1 MVEGIIFEIITP
13 PSSWREDKARSW
25 ASRVARILQAHDLT
39 RLNLPEVVSES
50 RDGSR
55 AVSFLKKMDQV
66 RFGEMVRE
74 ALPGVSLVPN
84 KICVRVPS
92 DKFRDWV
99 GEVHAGGVREL
110 ILVGG
115 ESHRVEYPGW
125 SVPEAAAFVREHYPD
140 VRLGGITI
148 FTRPREADRIVAKI
162 KAGIDFFCS
171 QIVFETANMKQVLV
185 QLDRRCRE
193 EGLPFPEV
201 YVSLTPASRIR
212 DIEFMTWLGVE
223 FPSAV
228 LDYLVEEEERIEE
241 RTFEVVERVI
251 DEVFDFTAKDLPDT
265 GIKLGF
271 NVEHVMYSNL
281 GLSERILGRI
291 LGRLG

>member
-1 MVEGIIFEIITP
+1 MVNGIIFEIITP
-13 PSSWREDKARSW
+13 PQSWLEGKVRGW
-25 ASRVARILQAHDLT
+25 ASRVARILEANSIT
-39 RLNLPEVVSES
+39 RLNIPEVVSET

-74 ALPGVSLVPN
+74 VSPGVALVPN
-84 KICVRVPS
+84 KICVRVPPE
-92 DKFRDWV
+92 KFRDWV
-99 GEVHAGGVREL
+99 GEVHAGGVRDL

-115 ESHRVEYPGW
+115 ESHRIEYPGW
-125 SVPEAAAFVREHYPD
+125 SVPEAAAFVRENYPD

-171 QIVFETANMKQVLV
+171 QIVFETANMKQVLA

-193 EGLPFPEV
+193 EGLHFPDV

-228 LDYLVEEEERIEE
+228 LGYLVEEEERIEE

-251 DEVFDFTAKDLPDT
+251 GEVFDFTVGDLQDT

-281 GLSERILGRI
+281 ELSERILGRI

>member
-1 MVEGIIFEIITP
+1 
-13 PSSWREDKARSW
+13 
-25 ASRVARILQAHDLT
+25 
-39 RLNLPEVVSES
+39 VVSES
-50 RDGSR
+50 RDGNR

-74 ALPGVSLVPN
+74 VLPGVALVPN
-84 KICVRVPS
+84 KICVRVPPP
-92 DKFRDWV
+92 KFRDWV
-99 GEVHAGGVREL
+99 GEVHAGGVRDL

-115 ESHRVEYPGW
+115 ESNRIDYPGW
-125 SVPEAAAFVREHYPD
+125 SVPEAASFVRENYPD

-171 QIVFETANMKQVLV
+171 QIVFETANMKQVLA

-193 EGLPFPEV
+193 EGLPFPEI

-228 LDYLVEEEERIEE
+228 LDYLVEEEERIEQ

-251 DEVFDFTAKDLPDT
+251 DEVFDLKAKDLQDT

>member
-1 MVEGIIFEIITP
+1 MVQGVIFEIITP
-13 PSSWREDKARSW
+13 PQSWQEGKVRGW
-25 ASRVARILQAHDLT
+25 ASRVARILEANSIT
-39 RLNLPEVVSES
+39 RLNIPEVVSES

-66 RFGEMVRE
+66 LFGEMVRE
-74 ALPGVSLVPN
+74 VSPGVSLVPN
-84 KICVRVPS
+84 KICVRVPPE
-92 DKFRDWV
+92 KFRSWV
-99 GEVHAGGVREL
+99 GEVHDKGVRDL

-115 ESHRVEYPGW
+115 ESHRIEYPGW
-125 SVPEAAAFVREHYPD
+125 SVPQAASFVRENFPD
-140 VRLGGITI
+140 MRLGGITI
-148 FTRPREADRIVAKI
+148 FTRPREADRIVAKM

-171 QIVFETANMKQVLV
+171 QIVFETANLKQVLA
-185 QLDRRCRE
+185 QLDRRCGE
-193 EGLPFPEV
+193 EGLRFPDV
-201 YVSLTPASRIR
+201 FVSLTPASRIR

-228 LDYLVEEEERIEE
+228 LGYLVEEEERIEQ

-251 DEVFDFTAKDLPDT
+251 DEVFDFTARDLQGA

-281 GLSERILGRI
+281 ELSERILGRI

>member
-1 MVEGIIFEIITP
+1 MAKGVIFEIITP
-13 PSSWREDKARSW
+13 PQSWPEGKVRGW
-25 ASRVARILQAHDLT
+25 ASRVARILEANDLT

-55 AVSFLKKMDQV
+55 RVSFLKKMDNV
-66 RFGEMVRE
+66 RFGEVVRE
-74 ALPGVSLVPN
+74 VSPGVTLIPN
-84 KICVRVPS
+84 KISVRVSPER
-92 DKFRDWV
+92 FRDWV
-99 GEVHAGGVREL
+99 GEVYDRGVRDL
-110 ILVGG
+110 VLVGG
-115 ESHRVEYPGW
+115 ESHRIEYPGW
-125 SVPEAAAFVREHYPD
+125 SVPEAASFVRENYPD

-148 FTRPREADRIVAKI
+148 FTRPREADRIVAKM

-171 QIVFETANMKQVLV
+171 QIVFETANLKQVTA

-193 EGLPFPEV
+193 EGLRFPDV

-228 LDYLVEEEERIEE
+228 LGYLVEEEERIEE

-251 DEVFDFTAKDLPDT
+251 GEVSDFTAKE
-265 GIKLGF
+265 GIRLGF

-281 GLSERILGRI
+281 ELSERILDRI
-291 LGRLG
+291 LES